1 MASKPAVLRPAKP
14 KESPAKQQLDRILG
28 SKTFSQVERLKRFLR
43 FIVLEALDGRGGDL
57 KEYVIGVEVF
67 GKEPS
72 FDPRTDPIV
81 RVQARR
87 LRSRLTRYYREEGQS
102 DEQIID
108 LPKGGYAPV
117 FRTRES
123 AAALRPSLSTALAG
137 RNTVAVQTFADRTQG
152 SSLAQFCGGLRDE
165 IVHGLLSLKSLR
177 VLAAEGE
184 AATDDRGAAVTRRD
198 AALLISG
205 SVRASG
211 DGLRVTTQLVDGA
224 SGCYLWSEAADV
236 PAVDPVAAQEQIA
249 KAIVAK
255 LAAVSADGELAAG
268 ARQSSDNLAAR
279 NLYLQGRY
287 HLNQRTAEGLQKA
300 VEFFEKA
307 LGEDAQFSLAHS
319 GLADA
324 YGLLTH
330 YGVLG
335 PADVWARAAS
345 SAASALALDGQS
357 AEAHTSVAH
366 VRATQDW
373 DWVSAEREFL
383 RAIQLNPR
391 YPTAHHWYAMSCLV
405 PLGRLDEALE
415 QMLLAQSLDPVSS
428 IIARDVA
435 AIHSYRRDFEA
446 ALEQCD
452 QTIELNPHFAPAYM
466 TLGLIQEQRKVFD
479 ESAAAFRRAVDLA
492 PQTPRMQGALA
503 RTLALSGRVDQARAI
518 LAVLADLSRE
528 RYVSPFE
535 FLTIHFALGDLEL
548 GYAWLDKACA
558 DRCFELL
565 ALHVDP
571 RFDGLRDDQRFAAL
585 TRRVG
590 LASSGVHLRQG
601 SGGQV
606 QGPMRAAVDP

>member
-1 MASKPAVLRPAKP
+1 MASKPAVLRAGASP
-14 KESPAKQQLDRILG
+14 ERPAKQQLDRLLA
-28 SKTFSQVERLKRFLR
+28 SKTFSQVDRLKRFLS
-43 FIVLEALDGRGGDL
+43 FIVREALDGRGTEL

-87 LRSRLTRYYREEGQS
+87 LRSRLARYYREEGQS

-108 LPKGGYAPV
+108 LPKGGYTPA

-123 AAALRPSLSTALAG
+123 AVVPRPSLTTALAG
-137 RNTVAVQTFADRTQG
+137 RNTVAVQTFADRTDG
-152 SSLAQFCGGLRDE
+152 SALAQFCGGLRDE
-165 IVHGLLSLKSLR
+165 IVHGLLSLRSLR

-184 AATDDRGAAVTRRD
+184 AEGDDRGAPATRRD
-198 AALLISG
+198 AALLING

-211 DGLRVTTQLVDGA
+211 DRLRVTTQLVDGA
-224 SGCYLWSEAADV
+224 SGCYLWSDAADV
-236 PAVDPVAAQEQIA
+236 SAHDAVAAQEQIA
-249 KAIVAK
+249 KAVVAK
-255 LAAVSADGELAAG
+255 LSAAAADGELAA
-268 ARQSSDNLAAR
+268 ARQTSDNLAAR

-324 YGLLTH
+324 HGLLTH

-335 PADVWARAAS
+335 PADVWAKAAAG
-345 SAASALALDGQS
+345 AASALALDGQS

-373 DWVSAEREFL
+373 DWTGAERGFL

-435 AIHSYRRDFEA
+435 VIHSYRRDFEA

-466 TLGLIQEQRKVFD
+466 TLGLIQEQRQVFD

-503 RTLALSGRVDQARAI
+503 RTLALSGRTDQARAL
-518 LAVLADLSRE
+518 LAGLADLSRE

-548 GYAWLDKACA
+548 GYAWLGKACA

-565 ALHVDP
+565 ALDVDP
-571 RFDGLRDDQRFAAL
+571 RFDGLRDDERFAAF

-590 LASSGVHLRQG
+590 LATTSRGSLRT
-601 SGGQV
+601 
-606 QGPMRAAVDP
+606 AADL

>member
-1 MASKPAVLRPAKP
+1 MSAKIREAVRQASGAAGSGKVSDKATR
-14 KESPAKQQLDRILG
+14 QQLERILA
-28 SKTFSQVERLKRFLR
+28 SKTFSQVERLKRFVS
-43 FIVLEALDGRGGDL
+43 FIVREAISGRGAEL

-87 LRSRLTRYYREEGQS
+87 LRSRLVRYYREEGQT
-102 DEQIID
+102 DELIID
-108 LPKGGYAPV
+108 LPKGGYTPV
-117 FRTRES
+117 FRRREG
-123 AAALRPSLSTALAG
+123 ATQPRPSLTTTLAG
-137 RNTVAVQTFADRTQG
+137 RNTVAVLLFADHTPGG
-152 SSLAQFCGGLRDE
+152 SMRHFCGGLRDE
-165 IVHGLLSLKSLR
+165 IVHGLLMLRTLR
-177 VLAAEGE
+177 VLASGGDESTDAKH
-184 AATDDRGAAVTRRD
+184 AARAD
-198 AALLISG
+198 AALIVGG

-211 DGLRVTTQLVDGA
+211 DRLRVATQLVDGA
-224 SGCYLWSEAADV
+224 SGCYLWSDVVDVAAAD
-236 PAVDPVAAQEQIA
+236 AIAAQEAVA

-255 LAAVSADGELAAG
+255 LGPAAADGELVIG
-268 ARQSSDNLAAR
+268 ARPASDNLAAR

-300 VEFFEKA
+300 VEFFQKA

-324 YGLLTH
+324 HGLLTH

-335 PADVWARAAS
+335 PADVWAPA
-345 SAASALALDGQS
+345 AASAAAAVALDGYS

-373 DWVSAEREFL
+373 NWPGAERAFQ
-383 RAIQLNPR
+383 RAIELNPR

-415 QMLLAQSLDPVSS
+415 QMLIAQSLDPVSS

-435 AIHSYRRDFEA
+435 AIYSYRRDFEA

-466 TLGLIQEQRKVFD
+466 TLGLIQEQRRVFD
-479 ESAAAFRRAVDLA
+479 ESAAAFRRAADLA

-503 RTLALSGRVDQARAI
+503 RTLALSGKTDPARKI
-518 LAVLADLSRE
+518 LGALSDLARE
-528 RYVSPFE
+528 RYISPFE
-535 FLTIHFALGDLEL
+535 FLTIHFALGEMEQ
-548 GYAWLDKACA
+548 GYDWLARACG

-565 ALHVDP
+565 AINVDF
-571 RFDGLRDDQRFAAL
+571 RFDQLRTDARFVAVA
-585 TRRVG
+585 RRVG
-590 LASSGVHLRQG
+590 LAS
-601 SGGQV
+601 
-606 QGPMRAAVDP
+606 GPHAA

>member
-1 MASKPAVLRPAKP
+1 MSRVAVPRSAKP
-14 KESPAKQQLDRILG
+14 SHAAARQQLDCILA
-28 SKTFSQVERLKRFLR
+28 SKTFSQVDRLKRFVR
-43 FIVLEALDGRGGDL
+43 FIVQEAMAGRGGEL

-87 LRSRLTRYYREEGQS
+87 LRSRLVRYYREEGQN
-102 DEQIID
+102 DELIID
-108 LPKGGYAPV
+108 LPKGGYTPV
-117 FRTRES
+117 FRRRES
-123 AAALRPSLSTALAG
+123 AAPARASISTTLAG
-137 RNTVAVQTFADRTQG
+137 RNTVAVATFADQTPGR
-152 SSLAQFCGGLRDE
+152 SLDHFCRGLRDE
-165 IVHGLLSLKSLR
+165 IVHGLLALKSLR
-177 VLAAEGE
+177 VLASLGEDGTEGRD
-184 AATDDRGAAVTRRD
+184 ARGAALLVT
-198 AALLISG
+198 G
-205 SVRASG
+205 SVRGSG
-211 DGLRVTTQLVDGA
+211 AHLRVTTQLVDGL
-224 SGCYLWSEAADV
+224 SGCYLWSEVIDV
-236 PAVDPVAAQEQIA
+236 PTDEAVAAQERIA
-249 KAIVAK
+249 RAVVAK
-255 LAAVSADGELAAG
+255 LEPAVRTGELAG
-268 ARQSSDNLAAR
+268 STRHSSDNLAAR

-307 LGEDAQFSLAHS
+307 LGEDEQFSLAHS

-335 PADVWARAAS
+335 PADVWARAAAA
-345 SAASALALDGQS
+345 AASAVALDGHS

-373 DWVSAEREFL
+373 DWVDAEREFQ

-391 YPTAHHWYAMSCLV
+391 YPTAHHWHAMSCLV

-435 AIHSYRRDFEA
+435 VMYSYRRDFEA

-452 QTIELNPHFAPAYM
+452 QTIELNPHFAPAYL
-466 TLGLIQEQRKVFD
+466 TLGLIQEQRKDFD

-492 PQTPRMQGALA
+492 PHAPRMQGALA
-503 RTLALSGRVDQARAI
+503 RTLALSGKSEMARDM
-518 LAVLADLSRE
+518 LGTLTELSSR

-535 FLTIHFALGDLEL
+535 FLTISFALGDLDE
-548 GYAWLDKACA
+548 GYRWLTRACD
-558 DRCFELL
+558 DRSFELL
-565 ALHVDP
+565 AMNVDP
-571 RFDGLRDDQRFAAL
+571 RFDQLRTDPRFVAL
-585 TRRVG
+585 LERVG
-590 LASSGVHLRQG
+590 VVAHA
-601 SGGQV
+601 GGE
-606 QGPMRAAVDP
+606 

>member
-1 MASKPAVLRPAKP
+1 MTHRDRTPAPKSSPTAHSLRAADK
-14 KESPAKQQLDRILG
+14 ANRQQLDRILA
-28 SKTFSQVERLKRFLR
+28 SKTFSQVERLKRFVN
-43 FIVLEALDGRGGDL
+43 FIVREAISGRGAEL

-87 LRSRLTRYYREEGQS
+87 LRSRLVRYYREEGQA
-102 DEQIID
+102 DELIID
-108 LPKGGYAPV
+108 LPKGGYTPV
-117 FRTRES
+117 FRRRE
-123 AAALRPSLSTALAG
+123 AAVATRPSLTTTLAG
-137 RNTVAVQTFADRTQG
+137 RNTVAVLLFADHTAGASMRH
-152 SSLAQFCGGLRDE
+152 FCGGLRDE
-165 IVHGLLSLKSLR
+165 IVHGLLMLKTLR
-177 VLAAEGE
+177 VLAAGGAET
-184 AATDDRGAAVTRRD
+184 ADAQTATRSD
-198 AALLISG
+198 AALIVGG

-211 DGLRVTTQLVDGA
+211 DRLRVATQLVDGA
-224 SGCYLWSEAADV
+224 SGCYLWSDVVDVAASD
-236 PAVDPVAAQEQIA
+236 AIAAQEAVA

-255 LAAVSADGELAAG
+255 LGPAFADGELSVG
-268 ARQSSDNLAAR
+268 ARPPSDNLAAR

-300 VEFFEKA
+300 VEFFQKA

-335 PADVWARAAS
+335 PADVWAPA
-345 SAASALALDGQS
+345 AASAAAAVALDGHS

-373 DWVSAEREFL
+373 DWAGAERAFQ

-415 QMLLAQSLDPVSS
+415 QMLIAQSLDPVSS

-435 AIHSYRRDFEA
+435 GIYSYRRDFEA

-466 TLGLIQEQRKVFD
+466 TLGLIQEQRRVFD

-503 RTLALSGRVDQARAI
+503 RTLALSGKADQAREI
-518 LAVLADLSRE
+518 LATLADLGRE

-535 FLTIHFALGDLEL
+535 FLTIHFALGEMEQ
-548 GYAWLDKACA
+548 GYDWLARACG

-565 ALHVDP
+565 AINVDF
-571 RFDGLRDDQRFAAL
+571 RFDQLRSDARFVSVA
-585 TRRVG
+585 RRVG
-590 LASSGVHLRQG
+590 LTSDPH
-601 SGGQV
+601 
-606 QGPMRAAVDP
+606 AA

>member
-1 MASKPAVLRPAKP
+1 MAQKQDVSAVKPSGVARVKSADKAGR
-14 KESPAKQQLDRILG
+14 QQLDRILA
-28 SKTFSQVERLKRFLR
+28 SKTFSQVERLKRFVS
-43 FIVLEALDGRGGDL
+43 FIVREAIAGRGAEL

-87 LRSRLTRYYREEGQS
+87 LRARLVRYYREEGQA
-102 DEQIID
+102 DELIID
-108 LPKGGYAPV
+108 LPKGGYTPV
-117 FRTRES
+117 FRRRE
-123 AAALRPSLSTALAG
+123 AAVTTRPSLTTTLAG
-137 RNTVAVQTFADRTQG
+137 RNTVAVLLFADHTAG
-152 SSLAQFCGGLRDE
+152 ASLRHFCGGLRDE
-165 IVHGLLSLKSLR
+165 IVHGLLLLKTLR
-177 VLAAEGE
+177 VLAAGGSEITE
-184 AATDDRGAAVTRRD
+184 SASAARPD
-198 AALLISG
+198 AALIVGG

-211 DGLRVTTQLVDGA
+211 DRLRVATQLVDGA
-224 SGCYLWSEAADV
+224 SGCYLWSDVIDVAAAD
-236 PAVDPVAAQEQIA
+236 AIAAQETVA

-255 LAAVSADGELAAG
+255 LGPAFADGGLSAG
-268 ARQSSDNLAAR
+268 ARPPSDNLAAR

-300 VEFFEKA
+300 VEFFQKA
-307 LGEDAQFSLAHS
+307 LGEDAQFSLAQS

-335 PADVWARAAS
+335 PADVWAPAAS
-345 SAASALALDGQS
+345 SAAAAVALDGYS
-357 AEAHTSVAH
+357 AEAHTSIAH

-373 DWVSAEREFL
+373 DWLGAELAFQ

-415 QMLLAQSLDPVSS
+415 EMLIAQSLDPVSS

-435 AIHSYRRDFEA
+435 GIYSYRRDFET

-466 TLGLIQEQRKVFD
+466 TLGLIQEQRRVFD
-479 ESAAAFRRAVDLA
+479 ESAAAFRRAADLA
-492 PQTPRMQGALA
+492 PQAPRMQGALA
-503 RTLALSGRVDQARAI
+503 RTLALSGKADQARTI
-518 LAVLADLSRE
+518 LAGLSNLAHQ

-535 FLTIHFALGDLEL
+535 FLTIHFALGETEQ
-548 GYAWLDKACA
+548 GYDWLARACG

-565 ALHVDP
+565 AIHVDFRFDQLRTDP
-571 RFDGLRDDQRFAAL
+571 RFVSVA
-585 TRRVG
+585 RRVG
-590 LASSGVHLRQG
+590 LTSDPH
-601 SGGQV
+601 
-606 QGPMRAAVDP
+606 AA

>member
-1 MASKPAVLRPAKP
+1 MAPKPAIVRAARPADGP
-14 KESPAKQQLDRILG
+14 VRQQLERLLA
-28 SKTFSQVERLKRFLR
+28 SKTFSQVDRLKRFVS
-43 FIVLEALDGRGGDL
+43 FIVREALDGRGAEL

-87 LRSRLTRYYREEGQS
+87 LRSRLARYYREEGQG
-102 DEQIID
+102 DEQLID
-108 LPKGGYAPV
+108 LPKGGYTPV

-123 AAALRPSLSTALAG
+123 GAAPRPSLSRAIAG
-137 RNTVAVQTFADRTQG
+137 RNTVAVHTFADRTPA
-152 SSLAQFCGGLRDE
+152 SSMARFCGGLRDE
-165 IVHGLLSLKSLR
+165 IVHRLLSVRSLR
-177 VLAAEGE
+177 VLAADAD
-184 AATDDRGAAVTRRD
+184 AAGDERAGGVRRD
-198 AALLISG
+198 AALVIGG

-211 DGLRVTTQLVDGA
+211 ERLRVTTQLVDGA
-224 SGCYLWSEAADV
+224 SGCYLWSDAADV
-236 PAVDPVAAQEQIA
+236 PSGDVVAAQEQIA
-249 KAIVAK
+249 SAIVEK
-255 LAAVSADGELAAG
+255 LGAAAADGALAAG
-268 ARQSSDNLAAR
+268 ARQTSDNLAAR

-287 HLNQRTAEGLQKA
+287 HLNQRTGESLQKA

-335 PADVWARAAS
+335 PADVWAKAAS

-373 DWVSAEREFL
+373 EWIGAEREFR

-405 PLGRLDEALE
+405 PLGRLDEALDE
-415 QMLLAQSLDPVSS
+415 LVLAQALDPVSS
-428 IIARDVA
+428 IIAREIAV
-435 AIHSYRRDFEA
+435 IYSYRRDFDA
-446 ALEQCD
+446 ALEHSD
-452 QTIELNPHFAPAYM
+452 QTIELNPHFAPAYL
-466 TLGLIQEQRKVFD
+466 TLGLIQEQRQDFD

-492 PQTPRMQGALA
+492 PHSPRMQVALA
-503 RTLALSGRVDQARAI
+503 RTLALSGKPDNARAMLTI
-518 LAVLADLSRE
+518 LEDLATRQ
-528 RYVSPFE
+528 YVSPFE
-535 FLTIHFALGDLEL
+535 FLTLHFALGHADQ
-548 GYAWLDKACA
+548 GYAWLSKACD

-565 ALHVDP
+565 ALQVDP
-571 RFDGLRDDQRFAAL
+571 RFDPLRKDARFAAIA
-585 TRRVG
+585 RRVG
-590 LASSGVHLRQG
+590 V
-601 SGGQV
+601 
-606 QGPMRAAVDP
+606 

>member
-1 MASKPAVLRPAKP
+1 MALKAPAARPP
-14 KESPAKQQLDRILG
+14 KTSDKATRQQLDRILA
-28 SKTFSQVERLKRFLR
+28 SKTFSQVDRLKRFVS
-43 FIVLEALDGRGGDL
+43 FIVREAIGGRGGEL

-87 LRSRLTRYYREEGQS
+87 LRSRLVRYYREEGQA
-102 DEQIID
+102 DDLIID
-108 LPKGGYAPV
+108 LPKGGYTPV
-117 FRTRES
+117 FRRREG
-123 AAALRPSLSTALAG
+123 AAQPRPSLTTTLAG
-137 RNTVAVQTFADRTQG
+137 RNTVAVATFADHTPAAALG
-152 SSLAQFCGGLRDE
+152 HFCGGLRDE
-165 IVHGLLSLKSLR
+165 IVHALVGLKALR
-177 VLAAEGE
+177 VLAPVAE
-184 AATDDRGAAVTRRD
+184 TDGGGDAPRSD
-198 AALLISG
+198 AALIIGG
-205 SVRASG
+205 SVRTSG
-211 DGLRVTTQLVDGA
+211 DRLRVSAQVVDGA
-224 SGCYLWSEAADV
+224 SGCYLWSEQFDRLAAD
-236 PAVDPVAAQEQIA
+236 PIAAQETIA
-249 KAIVAK
+249 RAIAEK
-255 LAAVSADGELAAG
+255 LGHASADGEGFLAARG
-268 ARQSSDNLAAR
+268 GSDNLAAR

-335 PADVWARAAS
+335 PADVWAKA
-345 SAASALALDGQS
+345 AASAAAAVALDGLS

-373 DWVSAEREFL
+373 DWIGAERAFQ

-415 QMLLAQSLDPVSS
+415 QIMLAQSLDPVSP

-435 AIHSYRRDFEA
+435 VIYSYRRDFEA

-503 RTLALSGRVDQARAI
+503 RTLALSGKADKARAI
-518 LAVLADLSRE
+518 LTVLADLSRE
-528 RYVSPFE
+528 RYISPFE
-535 FLTIHFALGDLEL
+535 FLTIHFALGDLEQ
-548 GYAWLDKACA
+548 GHAWLGKACD

-565 ALHVDP
+565 ALNVDP
-571 RFDGLRDDQRFAAL
+571 RFDQVRQDPRFAAIA
-585 TRRVG
+585 RKVG
-590 LASSGVHLRQG
+590 LTSDPH
-601 SGGQV
+601 
-606 QGPMRAAVDP
+606 AA

>member
-1 MASKPAVLRPAKP
+1 MALKAPAARPP
-14 KESPAKQQLDRILG
+14 KTSDKATRQQLDRILA
-28 SKTFSQVERLKRFLR
+28 SKTFSQVDRLKRFVS
-43 FIVLEALDGRGGDL
+43 FIVREAIGGRGGEL

-87 LRSRLTRYYREEGQS
+87 LRSRLVRYYREEGQA
-102 DEQIID
+102 DDLIID
-108 LPKGGYAPV
+108 LPKGGYTPV
-117 FRTRES
+117 FRRREG
-123 AAALRPSLSTALAG
+123 AAQPRPSLTTTLAG
-137 RNTVAVQTFADRTQG
+137 RNTVAVATFADHTPAAALG
-152 SSLAQFCGGLRDE
+152 HFCGGLRDE
-165 IVHGLLSLKSLR
+165 IVHALVGLKALR
-177 VLAAEGE
+177 VLAPVAE
-184 AATDDRGAAVTRRD
+184 TDGGADAPRSD
-198 AALLISG
+198 AALIIGG
-205 SVRASG
+205 SVRTSG
-211 DGLRVTTQLVDGA
+211 DRLRVSAQVVDGA
-224 SGCYLWSEAADV
+224 SGCYLWSEQFDRLAAD
-236 PAVDPVAAQEQIA
+236 PIAAQETIA
-249 KAIVAK
+249 RAIAEK
-255 LAAVSADGELAAG
+255 LGHASADGEGFLAARG
-268 ARQSSDNLAAR
+268 GSDNLAAR

-335 PADVWARAAS
+335 PADVWAKA
-345 SAASALALDGQS
+345 AASAAAAVALDGLS

-373 DWVSAEREFL
+373 DWIGAERAFQ

-415 QMLLAQSLDPVSS
+415 QIMLAQSLDPVSS

-435 AIHSYRRDFEA
+435 VIYSYRRDFEA

-503 RTLALSGRVDQARAI
+503 RTLALSGKADKARAI
-518 LAVLADLSRE
+518 LTVLADLSRE
-528 RYVSPFE
+528 RYISPFE
-535 FLTIHFALGDLEL
+535 FLTIHFALGDLEQ
-548 GYAWLDKACA
+548 GHAWLGKACD

-565 ALHVDP
+565 ALNVDP
-571 RFDGLRDDQRFAAL
+571 RFDQVRQDPRFAAIA
-585 TRRVG
+585 RKVG
-590 LASSGVHLRQG
+590 LTSDPH
-601 SGGQV
+601 
-606 QGPMRAAVDP
+606 AA